1 MNRLTL
7 TAGANAAITAGYG
20 AHITHWNFTQVA
32 MPKPE
37 VKYDPKKNAEA
48 CAAQMRRDQE
58 LAAAIKD
65 HNRAVRYRARR
76 MKAAA
81 ASAAE
86 LDAAGAQEVAA
97 AQEIIDAYKPTGEV

>member
-1 MNRLTL
+1 MTLAL
-7 TAGANAAITAGYG
+7 TAGARAAIAAGYG
-20 AHITHWNFTQVA
+20 AHITHWNFMQVA
-32 MPKPE
+32 LPKPE

-48 CAAQMRRDQE
+48 CAKQMQRDQQ

-86 LDAAGAQEVAA
+86 MDAAGAQEVEA
-97 AQEIIDAYKPTGEV
+97 AQEIIDTYKPAGEA